1 VKRRLGWRKV
11 SRDELAPPQRDVE
24 LHSAEAIDETS
35 VYRCQGAGGGSIV
48 VSLPG
53 GNGLIV
59 QSELALDPALERRRS
74 GSNSP
79 LDE

>member
-11 SRDELAPPQRDVE
+11 SRDELAAHLREVE
-24 LHSAEAIDETS
+24 ILAAEAIDETS

>member
-1 VKRRLGWRKV
+1 MKRRLGWRKA
-11 SRDELAPPQRDVE
+11 SRDDLAAHLREVDI
-24 LHSAEAIDETS
+24 LAAEAVDGAS
-35 VYRCQGAGGGSIV
+35 VYRCQSAGGDSIV
-48 VSLPG
+48 ISLPG